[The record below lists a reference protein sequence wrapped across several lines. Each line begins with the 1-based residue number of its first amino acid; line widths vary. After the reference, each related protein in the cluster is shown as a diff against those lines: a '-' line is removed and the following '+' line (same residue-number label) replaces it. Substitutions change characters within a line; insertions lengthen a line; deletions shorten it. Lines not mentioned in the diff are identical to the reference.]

1 MDIFVAGRRKRW
13 KLCIYVNISSHT
25 AYFAP
30 AINVP
35 VVVKELINEINC
47 AQKM

>member
-1 MDIFVAGRRKRW
+1 MAIFVAGRKKRW

-25 AYFAP
+25 AYF
-30 AINVP
+30 VP